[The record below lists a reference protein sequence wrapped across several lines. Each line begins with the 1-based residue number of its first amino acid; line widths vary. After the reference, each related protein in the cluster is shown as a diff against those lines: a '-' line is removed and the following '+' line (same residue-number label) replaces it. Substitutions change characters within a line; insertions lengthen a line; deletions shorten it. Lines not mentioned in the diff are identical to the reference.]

1 MGSMREEFRAYDRY
15 SRMKK
20 QANKQF
26 STNLLIEQGII
37 FESRNDGLHLV
48 IRTRKGNINFF
59 PSTGLYNGAVKGR
72 GVYNLLKE
80 LKK

>member
-1 MGSMREEFRAYDRY
+1 MGSVREDYRERDRY

-20 QANKQF
+20 QANKKF
-26 STNLLIEQGII
+26 STELLVKEGIE
-37 FESRNDGLHLV
+37 FESRDNGLHLV

-59 PSTGLYNGAVKGR
+59 PSTGLYNGAIKGR

-80 LKK
+80 LK

>member
-1 MGSMREEFRAYDRY
+1 MGSVREDYRERERY

-20 QANKQF
+20 QANKKF
-26 STNLLIEQGII
+26 STELLVKEGIE
-37 FESRNDGLHLV
+37 FESRDNGLHLV

-59 PSTGLYNGAVKGR
+59 PSTGLYNGAIKGR

-80 LKK
+80 LK